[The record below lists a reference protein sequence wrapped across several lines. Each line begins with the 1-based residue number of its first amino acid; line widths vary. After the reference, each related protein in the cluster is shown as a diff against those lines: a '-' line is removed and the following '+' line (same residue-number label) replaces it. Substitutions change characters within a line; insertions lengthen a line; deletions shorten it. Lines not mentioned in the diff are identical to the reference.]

1 MLNCIFFLEL
11 YLFNNLKQD
20 IRAMAAYGKFTDE
33 ELTALLIEGDHAAYT
48 EIYHRYWKKLF
59 YIAGKKLGNMEE
71 AEEVVQN
78 IFMSLWNRR
87 AVITITTT
95 LGAYLTTSVKYWII
109 KILDKQ
115 YHQQKYAKSIASNV
129 LDDSTQQWLEFL
141 DLKEILDRYVSE
153 LPEKCQLVFN
163 MSRNLNMSQKQ
174 IAEELN
180 ISEKTVEAHM
190 GKAIK
195 TLRTRFNH
203 FFLILL

>member
-1 MLNCIFFLEL
+1 MLNCGIFLQL
-11 YLFNNLKQD
+11 YLYSIKRD
-20 IRAMAAYGKFTDE
+20 IRPMATYGKFTEE
-33 ELTALLIEGDHAAYT
+33 ELTALLKEGDHAAFT

-59 YIAGKKLGNMEE
+59 YIAGKKLGNLEE

-87 AVITITTT
+87 AVIIITTT

-115 YHQQKYAKSIASNV
+115 YHQQKYTQSIASNV

-141 DLKEILDRYVSE
+141 DLKEILDRYISE
-153 LPEKCQLVFN
+153 LPEKCQLVFS

-195 TLRTRFNH
+195 TLRTRFNQ
-203 FFLILL
+203 FFLTLL

>member
-1 MLNCIFFLEL
+1 
-11 YLFNNLKQD
+11 
-20 IRAMAAYGKFTDE
+20 MAAYGTFTDE
-33 ELTALLIEGDHAAYT
+33 ELIGFLKEGDHSAFT
-48 EIYHRYWKKLF
+48 EIYHRYWRKLF
-59 YIAGKKLGNMEE
+59 YVASKKLGNMEE

-95 LGAYLTTSVKYWII
+95 LAAYLTTSVKYWII

-115 YHQQKYAKSIASNV
+115 YHQQKYSQSIASNV

-141 DLKEILDRYVSE
+141 DLKETLDKYVSE
-153 LPEKCQLVFN
+153 LPEKCQLVFS

-174 IAEELN
+174 IAHELN

-195 TLRTRFNH
+195 TLRARLNQ
-203 FFLILL
+203 FFLTLL